1 MNSRNTS
8 LTTYLNSLSPVWVRQ
23 RPFRVLMLEKSALHR
38 LHLND
43 FPLVWV
49 SWWYFKVNFC
59 AKALLQT
66 PHINYIRDGL
76 KFKEVFILLLCSQTK
91 PGTSSTLKHTT
102 SPSESLSFS
111 SHVLFFLAGPTPLLT
126 RKSTSSLLLSPGSPP
141 GGQSPCWGTF
151 RFKIWNRIMKQYLE
165 NNEFHKLKKDNHRNG
180 ITYNLI

>member
-1 MNSRNTS
+1 MSFRNAS
-8 LTTYLNSLSPVWVRQ
+8 LTAYLNSLSPVWVR
-23 RPFRVLMLEKSALHR
+23 RWAFRVLMLEKSALHR

-66 PHINYIRDGL
+66 PHLNYIRDGL
-76 KFKEVFILLLCSQTK
+76 KFKEVFILLLYSPTK
-91 PGTSSTLKHTT
+91 PGTCSTLKHTT

-126 RKSTSSLLLSPGSPP
+126 RKSASSLLLSPGSPP